1 MSNVAAIA
9 GIKAVTVLDT
19 IWLQQRGNNNFSK
32 IVMRI
37 AKYATCR

>member
-19 IWLQQRGNNNFSK
+19 IWLQQRGNNFGK